1 MSHCLNSNYV
11 PLNPSVHG
19 WKLIENH
26 WEPIWFEG
34 YLLPHS
40 VDLRNIAEV
49 SSEEVN
55 KTRKNGVVSE
65 PEESENEKDRFSDS
79 SEYAS
84 SASESDK
91 IDNDIWLINKACFY
105 YLINFCFWT
114 FPPI

>member
-1 MSHCLNSNYV
+1 M
-11 PLNPSVHG
+11 
-19 WKLIENH
+19 
-26 WEPIWFEG
+26 
-34 YLLPHS
+34 PHS

-91 IDNDIWLINKACFY
+91 IDNDI
-105 YLINFCFWT
+105 
-114 FPPI
+114 